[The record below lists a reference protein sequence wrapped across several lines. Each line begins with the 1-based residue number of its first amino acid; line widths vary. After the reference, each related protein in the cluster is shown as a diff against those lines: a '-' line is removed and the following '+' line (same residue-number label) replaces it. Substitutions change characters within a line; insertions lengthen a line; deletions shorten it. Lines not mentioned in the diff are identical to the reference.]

1 MKAAKSTFKIIFYLR
16 KDKMKKNS
24 FTPIFCRVTISGES
38 VSFNIHTDIH
48 VDMWDAN
55 ASQASGKTREAMN
68 VNRILDSCKTS
79 LHNMY
84 RDIFERDN
92 FVSAE
97 KLKNAYL
104 GISTDNTMLLELF
117 NQHNKDVES
126 LLGINKTKAT
136 LQKYKVTYT
145 RLSDFMRHKYSISD
159 VNVKEIKYQFIVD
172 FENYLRTEC
181 NCNAN
186 TTAKFIQFFKRIIII
201 ARNNGWMQHDPFAN
215 YKIRIKK
222 VDRGYLTEEE
232 LQKIKQKE
240 LTIDRLIKV
249 RDIFIFSCFTGLA
262 YVDAKNLTY
271 DNIKKGVDG
280 NLWII
285 TKREKTDTPVTVPLM
300 SIPLEIIEKYRNKQP
315 NCKVLPLLTNQ
326 KMNSYLKEIGDLCE
340 IEKNLTFHLA
350 RHTFASTTTL
360 AKGVSIE
367 AVSKMLG
374 HTNIKTT
381 QIYARVTENMI
392 SNEMHKLTSQNK

>member
-55 ASQASGKTREAMN
+55 ASQAGGKTREAMN
-68 VNRILDSCKTS
+68 INRILDSCKTS

-97 KLKNAYL
+97 KLKNTYL

-145 RLSDFMRHKYSISD
+145 RLSDFMRYKYSISD
-159 VNVKEIKYQFIVD
+159 INVKEIKYQFIVD

-249 RDIFIFSCFTGLA
+249 RDIFIFSCYTGLA

-271 DNIKKGVDG
+271 DNIKEGVDG

-300 SIPLEIIEKYRNKQP
+300 SIPLEIIEKYRDKQAGG
-315 NCKVLPLLTNQ
+315 KVLPILTNQ
-326 KMNSYLKEIGDLCE
+326 KMNSYL
-340 IEKNLTFHLA
+340 
-350 RHTFASTTTL
+350 
-360 AKGVSIE
+360 
-367 AVSKMLG
+367 
-374 HTNIKTT
+374 
-381 QIYARVTENMI
+381 
-392 SNEMHKLTSQNK
+392 NETAAI

>member
-1 MKAAKSTFKIIFYLR
+1 M
-16 KDKMKKNS
+16 
-24 FTPIFCRVTISGES
+24 
-38 VSFNIHTDIH
+38 
-48 VDMWDAN
+48 
-55 ASQASGKTREAMN
+55 
-68 VNRILDSCKTS
+68 
-79 LHNMY
+79 
-84 RDIFERDN
+84 
-92 FVSAE
+92 
-97 KLKNAYL
+97 
-104 GISTDNTMLLELF
+104 
-117 NQHNKDVES
+117 
-126 LLGINKTKAT
+126 
-136 LQKYKVTYT
+136 
-145 RLSDFMRHKYSISD
+145 
-159 VNVKEIKYQFIVD
+159 KEIKYQFIVD

-392 SNEMHKLTSQNK
+392 SNEMHKLTLQNK